1 MLQKRQYALMSDR
14 ELIDGLTAVPTNNKL
29 HEYFFKEKCK
39 HFLTY
44 ISTTLYK
51 EDDCNM
57 LVGELYEYLSNDNWK
72 ILKMWEGKNGCS
84 LNSYL
89 ASCSMHY
96 FASRVKAEKKRND
109 REIIPSTP
117 EIIEYLNHF
126 TAEEENEN
134 QPVWEAYR
142 MLKERDRVILWQLVI
157 EEKDAMT
164 AAPAIWSYIN
174 TNKEIHELSQKHVQ
188 STIAMAKHRA
198 LLALLN
204 KLKTLTSN

>member
-1 MLQKRQYALMSDR
+1 MLIYLDDQNREVLQGMITAMAADYRSIYYADLDKDESR
-14 ELIDGLTAVPTNNKL
+14 CVRATTKL
-29 HEYFFKEKCK
+29 YA
-39 HFLTY
+39 
-44 ISTTLYK
+44 
-51 EDDCNM
+51 
-57 LVGELYEYLSNDNWK
+57 G
-72 ILKMWEGKNGCS
+72 KMWEGKNGCS

-164 AAPAIWSYIN
+164 AAPIIWPYIN